1 MVSTR
6 YNLYVHPGIHP
17 WATGKWHGSTHFWL
31 EHPGLWGKV
40 KGSTLKLSYSLEKP
54 TQTLMSNVHSNH
66 NLQTVLCILS
76 IPFSNWDATPPLT
89 PLSAFR
95 HASLTRYVL
104 QYKIKYASASVKLKC
119 YIRSW
124 NCREQSPVGG
134 FITIQIYFFLYISN
148 FRQRGWCNFLSS
160 LFFFTYELQRF
171 LVEKSF
177 WQCLAM
183 HEKHTRVCVNSAPI
197 WDGEKETTSRELM
210 TEISDA
216 TPRVRKPQQHLGAT
230 K

>member
-6 YNLYVHPGIHP
+6 YNLCVHPGIHP

-40 KGSTLKLSYSLEKP
+40 KGSILKLSYSLEKP
-54 TQTLMSNVHSNH
+54 TQTLMLNVHSNH

-76 IPFSNWDATPPLT
+76 IPFSNWNATPPLT

-104 QYKIKYASASVKLKC
+104 QYKIKYASAPAKLKC

-124 NCREQSPVGG
+124 NCRELQWEDLLQYKSVSFYKSLTSDKGAG
-134 FITIQIYFFLYISN
+134 VVFFLH
-148 FRQRGWCNFLSS
+148 
-160 LFFFTYELQRF
+160 FFF
-171 LVEKSF
+171 
-177 WQCLAM
+177 
-183 HEKHTRVCVNSAPI
+183 
-197 WDGEKETTSRELM
+197 
-210 TEISDA
+210 
-216 TPRVRKPQQHLGAT
+216 
-230 K
+230 